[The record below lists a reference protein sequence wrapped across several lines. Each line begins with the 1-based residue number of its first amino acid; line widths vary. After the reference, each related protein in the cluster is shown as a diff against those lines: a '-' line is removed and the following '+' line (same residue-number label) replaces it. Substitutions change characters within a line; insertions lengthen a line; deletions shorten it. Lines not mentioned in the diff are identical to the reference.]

1 MVFLSTTSIL
11 QLRMSNVKGLYT
23 DFFHQV
29 KKCFFTNAF
38 SNSFHSNIM
47 NSFFKKHKTDKM
59 FINTISKLILL
70 SLPCLFA
77 DLKYICP
84 IHIFMFPIF
93 FAMQPRVVFEK
104 SVSKQLLL
112 RRRLRTL
119 WKIILDYVSG
129 IGISC
134 SYQLPVKQHKIT
146 QAFSKSCQTS
156 KTQLFAKLVN
166 GQDGFFCENS
176 RQPFS
181 KKFLL
186 RCLTGF

>member
-104 SVSKQLLL
+104 KCL
-112 RRRLRTL
+112 
-119 WKIILDYVSG
+119 KIAA
-129 IGISC
+129 
-134 SYQLPVKQHKIT
+134 IT
-146 QAFSKSCQTS
+146 QAIKNVMENNFRLCLWYRYQLQLLATSQTAQDNTGVF
-156 KTQLFAKLVN
+156 KTLSN
-166 GQDGFFCENS
+166 I
-176 RQPFS
+176 
-181 KKFLL
+181 
-186 RCLTGF
+186 